1 MPGLALEVV
10 DARTTEVTTERFRH
24 AGGIT
29 EFCEFLA
36 PDQALTEVVRLQGTD
51 EFVETVPMLDDDG
64 HMTPTDVERQLDI
77 DIAVRWGIGY
87 ETKTQ
92 SYVNIIAT
100 PKGGTHV
107 AGFERGMGR
116 AFAAATAEHPAA
128 QGGGGDHQGRHHRGS
143 DRGGHRPSRRAPV
156 RGPDQGGARHPGGV
170 PAGDQGHRAGTAPPS

>member
-1 MPGLALEVV
+1 MT
-10 DARTTEVTTERFRH
+10 D
-24 AGGIT
+24 
-29 EFCEFLA
+29 
-36 PDQALTEVVRLQGTD
+36 VVRLQGTD

-87 ETKTQ
+87 ETKAQ

-116 AFAAATAEHPAA
+116 AFVAGH
-128 QGGGGDHQGRHHRGS
+128 GRTP
-143 DRGGHRPSRRAPV
+143 DCSRRARRSP
-156 RGPDQGGARHPGGV
+156 RTTSPRD
-170 PAGDQGHRAGTAPPS
+170 